1 MLSTHLT
8 FDNNYGIYLFAF
20 LILPLIF
27 FYKAK
32 IINFTTNNLSLS
44 KNTSTQLQGIFIL
57 IVVLHHIS
65 LRMDSFGLLGI
76 FHYVGY
82 LSVGAFFFI
91 SGFGLTKSLQR
102 NSKYLDS
109 FLYQKIARI
118 YLPFIIV
125 NIFTIIALY
134 IKGTTFTY
142 DELIQNIIG
151 VKLIDGTLWFII
163 TILIFYFFFYLS
175 FKKSYGFKSLATVTI
190 LVLIYIL
197 VYRYLEKGAWT
208 FISSLCFPLGIYYA
222 FFEKKINTI
231 IYNNFTFMLSSSLF
245 LFLTTFVLYKL
256 YIIKGGGFISVIFF
270 VIFIF
275 ILFLKVNPY
284 TLIFN
289 LIGKV
294 SLEIYLLHMKVLIL
308 FSFFTDLDSG
318 LWIALYFTT
327 LVTCAFIFNKF
338 NNFIFMKLTSVS
350 TAKN

>member
-1 MLSTHLT
+1 MPSIHLT
-8 FDNNYGIYLFAF
+8 FDNNYGIYIFAF

-32 IINFTTNNLSLS
+32 VVNFTTNNLSLS

-65 LRMDSFGLLGI
+65 QRMEPSGFLAI

-91 SGFGLTKSLQR
+91 SGFGLTKSLQK
-102 NSKYLDS
+102 NSKYLDG

-125 NIFTIIALY
+125 NILTLMALY
-134 IKGTTFTY
+134 IIGTTFTY
-142 DELIQNIIG
+142 DVLIQNIIG

-175 FKKSYGFKSLATVTI
+175 FKKYYGFKSLILVTI

-208 FISSLCFPLGIYYA
+208 FVSSLCFPLGIYYA
-222 FFEKKINTI
+222 FFEKKVNTI
-231 IYNNFTFMLSSSLF
+231 IYNNFTPILFGSLF
-245 LFLTTFVLYKL
+245 LFLTTFLLYNL
-256 YIIKGGGFISVIFF
+256 HILKGGAFISGIFF

-275 ILFLKVNPY
+275 IIFLRVNPY

-294 SLEIYLLHMKVLIL
+294 SLEIYLLHMKILIL
-308 FSFFTDLDSG
+308 FSFFTNLDSG
-318 LWIALYFTT
+318 FWITLYFTT
-327 LVTCAFIFNKF
+327 LVACAFIFHRF
-338 NNFIFMKLTSVS
+338 NNFIFIQLTS
-350 TAKN
+350 TTKN